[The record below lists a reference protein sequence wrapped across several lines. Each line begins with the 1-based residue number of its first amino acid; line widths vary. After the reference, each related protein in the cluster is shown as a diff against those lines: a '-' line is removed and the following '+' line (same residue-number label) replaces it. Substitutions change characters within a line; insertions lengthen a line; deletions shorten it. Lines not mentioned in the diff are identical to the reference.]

1 MDLALFDFDHTIT
14 CVDTYSRFLRA
25 SARPGQRK
33 RGELYVAPWV
43 LGYKLGLVS
52 APRLRARATLVAF
65 RGRIESEV
73 REAGMRYAQVELP
86 RMLRPE
92 MLERI
97 GWHQA
102 RGDAVVVVSGSLD
115 VYLRPWCDA
124 LGLGLICN
132 ELESESGRLTGRYHG
147 CDRASDKAVQIRAR
161 YDLDAYAELHA
172 YGDSREDRPMLALAR
187 HRWFRGVPLV
197 REAAA

>member
-14 CVDTYSRFLRA
+14 YVDTYSRFLRA
-25 SARPGQRK
+25 SAQAGRRK
-33 RGELYVAPWV
+33 RGELSVAPWL

-65 RGRIESEV
+65 RDRMESEI
-73 REAGMRYAQVELP
+73 REAGLRYARTELP
-86 RMLRPE
+86 RMVRPE

-97 GWHQA
+97 SWHQS

-132 ELESESGRLTGRYHG
+132 ELESESGRLTGRYQA
-147 CDRASDKAVQIRAR
+147 CDRASDKVAQIRAR
-161 YDLDAYAELHA
+161 YDLAAYADLHA
-172 YGDSREDRPMLALAR
+172 YGDSNEDRPMLALAR
-187 HRWFRGVPLV
+187 HRWFRGTALV
-197 REAAA
+197 HGAAT